1 MDSDSRRVWAE
12 QFHRE
17 LTGNILPFWM
27 RHTTD
32 RENGGFYGFVGSN
45 LFVDKKA
52 PRAAVINARILWTFS
67 MAARVFEDPDY
78 RETADWAYDY
88 IVEKFWDQQYGG
100 VYWMVDYRGNPISD
114 RKQIYAQAFAV
125 YAFAEYFRATGNV
138 DSLERAK
145 QLYRLIEEK
154 SRERRY
160 GGYLEARSRE
170 WCPLEDVR
178 LSEKDLNSP
187 KSMNTHLHILEAYT
201 NLLRVWNHRDV
212 RASQKELLGVV
223 HGSNR
228 G

>member
-1 MDSDSRRVWAE
+1 MDSSAA
-12 QFHRE
+12 
-17 LTGNILPFWM
+17 
-27 RHTTD
+27 
-32 RENGGFYGFVGSN
+32 N

-67 MAARVFEDPDY
+67 VAARVFEDPDY

-145 QLYRLIEEK
+145 QLYRLIEEN

-160 GGYLEARSRE
+160 GGYLEARSRD
-170 WCPLEDVR
+170 WRPLEDVR

-201 NLLRVWNHRDV
+201 NLLRVWHRSR
-212 RASQKELLGVV
+212 RAGQPEGTA
-223 HGSNR
+223 GSDDGSHR
-228 G
+228 GRYDRPFQNVLR